1 MNYEIFLAGFPF
13 VDSPEI
19 FKTRP
24 IIPLTQPFG
33 KHNLVLCAYI
43 STNIEEVI
51 DVDIVLESNEENG
64 LKKASVITLHKI
76 QAIPLSKIHYKI
88 GDIDSQT
95 SQLIRNNL
103 AHIFKIN

>member
-13 VDSPEI
+13 IDSPEV

-24 IIPLTQPFG
+24 IVPLTQPFG

-64 LKKASVITLHKI
+64 LKKTSVMALHKI

-88 GDIDSQT
+88 GDIDTKT
-95 SQLIRNNL
+95 SELIQNNL
-103 AHIFKIN
+103 KKVFNI